1 MRARGLV
8 RYGVCTQ
15 SHACRRR
22 RFLVLRR
29 GTSSGRP
36 SRRRAV
42 RHNTHRDP
50 ESGSAGPGTPRPG
63 ASGLALWGHRTR
75 IPLRSRVADE
85 YNRAPTRTAGL
96 HGRYA
101 PAVGL
106 ASCNTQV
113 TARHPSTSAG
123 QRHPARHHPRP
134 PPTRTRLYSTDTL
147 VVGLTGSTYYDSG
160 MHITPDHDPST
171 QVKHESRAKPR
182 ATAARATTLRL
193 V

>member
-1 MRARGLV
+1 M
-8 RYGVCTQ
+8 
-15 SHACRRR
+15 
-22 RFLVLRR
+22 
-29 GTSSGRP
+29 
-36 SRRRAV
+36 
-42 RHNTHRDP
+42 
-50 ESGSAGPGTPRPG
+50 
-63 ASGLALWGHRTR
+63 WGHRTR
-75 IPLRSRVADE
+75 IPLALRSRVADE

-106 ASCNTQV
+106 ASYNTQV

-123 QRHPARHHPRP
+123 QRHAQHDITPGRPPPAPGGIVRIPYARCRPHRFYDSGRSTTSPQAPRP
-134 PPTRTRLYSTDTL
+134 PGPQAAPHPHQALWYGYARCRPHRL
-147 VVGLTGSTYYDSG
+147 YDSG

-171 QVKHESRAKPR
+171 QLKQESRAKPR

>member
-8 RYGVCTQ
+8 RYGVCAQ

-29 GTSSGRP
+29 GTSRRSPLAP
-36 SRRRAV
+36 SRRTTQYTSGSA
-42 RHNTHRDP
+42 
-50 ESGSAGPGTPRPG
+50 ESGSAGPGTTRRFRVG
-63 ASGLALWGHRTR
+63 VGRHYRTR
-75 IPLRSRVADE
+75 IPLYAREWRTR

-123 QRHPARHHPRP
+123 QRHAQHDITPGRP
-134 PPTRTRLYSTDTL
+134 PPAPGFIVRIRSLSASQALRTTIAACTSPQTTTR
-147 VVGLTGSTYYDSG
+147 V
-160 MHITPDHDPST
+160 H
-171 QVKHESRAKPR
+171 K
-182 ATAARATTLRL
+182 
-193 V
+193 

>member
-1 MRARGLV
+1 MILAKTRSTNPVMKAARGLLS
-8 RYGVCTQ
+8 REMSLYGGCARVVLLKVWRMR
-15 SHACRRR
+15 SESRVGRRR
-22 RFLVLRR
+22 RVLVLRR

-63 ASGLALWGHRTR
+63 ASGLALPWGHRTR

-106 ASCNTQV
+106 ASYNTQV

-123 QRHPARHHPRP
+123 QRHAQHDITPGRP
-134 PPTRTRLYSTDTL
+134 PPAPGFIVRIRSLSA
-147 VVGLTGSTYYDSG
+147 S
-160 MHITPDHDPST
+160 
-171 QVKHESRAKPR
+171 QA
-182 ATAARATTLRL
+182 LR
-193 V
+193 